1 MIVHMQPPELQTD
14 EPEPEELVR
23 FRQAWLKELEQADV
37 GRAETDHGRL
47 ASASHSEQERAGPS
61 RKSIA
66 GSPIASPLQTP
77 HGIIGLNRGLTF
89 AVDTYRRAVEFE
101 QKSQLHDAL
110 QLYQQAFRLDSNVDK
125 AYYRAEQQLRSATS
139 IPGRGYEHKQSN
151 SLSDT
156 DVVDKLT
163 REVGALSVQH
173 VAAGKG
179 VVTGTLASILDKFPQ
194 DLKFEPEDERNGV
207 PLSLLPDEVL
217 VLVLRSLDPTTIERF
232 AAVNRKARVVSLDS
246 GIWRY
251 AFSPSQCAQI

>member
-1 MIVHMQPPELQTD
+1 MQPPESQTD

-23 FRQAWLKELEQADV
+23 FRQAWLKELEQANV
-37 GRAETDHGRL
+37 GRPEPDHGRL
-47 ASASHSEQERAGPS
+47 ASASKASYSEQEQAGPS
-61 RKSIA
+61 SKSIA
-66 GSPIASPLQTP
+66 GSTTTSSSQTP
-77 HGIIGLNRGLTF
+77 HGTIGLNRGLTF

-101 QKSQLHDAL
+101 RKSQLHDAL

-125 AYYRAEQQLRSATS
+125 AYYRAELQLQSATS
-139 IPGRGYEHKQSN
+139 IPGRGHEHKKYN

-156 DVVDKLT
+156 NLVDNLT
-163 REVGALSVQH
+163 RDVGALSVQH

-207 PLSLLPDEVL
+207 PLRFLPDEVL

-232 AAVNRKARVVSLDS
+232 AAVNRKARVISLDS
-246 GIWRY
+246 GIWR
-251 AFSPSQCAQI
+251 